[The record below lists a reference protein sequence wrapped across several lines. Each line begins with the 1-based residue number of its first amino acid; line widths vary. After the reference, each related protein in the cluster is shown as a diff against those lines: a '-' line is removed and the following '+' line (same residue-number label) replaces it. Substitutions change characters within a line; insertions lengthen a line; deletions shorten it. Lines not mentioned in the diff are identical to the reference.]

1 MKHLLYTLILVPSI
15 LFGQAHVQELLK
27 LELAQ
32 TNWDKK
38 KKEWKPFEDFDRKFK
53 KAIKFATFYGAFNGN
68 NSIADIDEYSIS
80 TGQLITNTEK
90 TPFDYSIVLGV
101 RKIARFGY
109 ENRANV
115 FYNGTE
121 HSYADA
127 ATIGK
132 VSGFEFL
139 FEADYK
145 RRFGQTY
152 LDQNHFLRY
161 VADKW
166 IAKAEYVQQGFAD
179 IKYFEASQRYRQKIG
194 NKFSW
199 NIGIVQ
205 RISEPYG
212 YNPLE
217 EFLLPNGSLHYT
229 SLALQEG
236 YNVEFLP
243 GGEINYL
250 DPEGEIVADNSIIW
264 EEVVIPQVLSD
275 YVKRKKEEIPQQW
288 NHSLVIGYDFYH
300 YTKTFWI
307 HSWASVMP
315 FHLETGTYAYHKFI
329 APKQTW
335 VDLGA
340 GFILGNRLN
349 KHLGIF
355 IEGKYNKY
363 WNRTWHDFSVG
374 LNYIIF

>member
-1 MKHLLYTLILVPSI
+1 MIRILLLILTLIPSI
-15 LFGQAHVQELLK
+15 FFTQGFTTTLDAES
-27 LELAQ
+27 
-32 TNWDKK
+32 WDKE
-38 KKEWKPFEDFDRKFK
+38 KEKWKPFEDFDKKFK
-53 KAIKFATFYGAFNGN
+53 KAVKFATFYGAVNGN
-68 NSIADIDEYSIS
+68 NSIADIERYSVS
-80 TGQLITNTEK
+80 TGQLITTMDE
-90 TPFDYSIVLGV
+90 TPFDYSIVAGV

-109 ENRANV
+109 ENRQAV
-115 FYNGTE
+115 FYNGEE

-139 FEADYK
+139 FEVDWK
-145 RRFGQTY
+145 RRFGNTFM
-152 LDQNHFLRY
+152 DQQHFLRY

-166 IAKAEYVQQGFAD
+166 IVKVEYVQQGFAD
-179 IKYFEASQRYRQKIG
+179 IKYFEASQRYRQKLG
-194 NKFSW
+194 KKFSW

-217 EFLLPNGSLHYT
+217 EFILPNGSLHYT

-236 YNVEFLP
+236 YNIDFLP
-243 GGEINYL
+243 NGEINYL
-250 DPEGEIVADNSIIW
+250 NPEGEVVATNDIIW
-264 EEVVIPQVLSD
+264 KENVIPQVLSD

-300 YTKTFWI
+300 YTKTFWL

-315 FHLETGTYAYHKFI
+315 FHLESGEYAYHKFI

-335 VDLGA
+335 IDFGA
-340 GFILGNRLN
+340 GFILGHKFN
-349 KHLGIF
+349 KHLGVF

-363 WNRTWHDFSVG
+363 WNRQWHDFSVG
-374 LNYIIF
+374 LNYVIF

>member
-1 MKHLLYTLILVPSI
+1 MTRNLLLILTLIPLLSY
-15 LFGQAHVQELLK
+15 GQYTQK
-27 LELAQ
+27 LHHGRLIA
-32 TNWDKK
+32 NS
-38 KKEWKPFEDFDRKFK
+38 KKEKWKPFEDFDKKFK
-53 KAIKFATFYGAFNGN
+53 KAIKFATFYGALNGN
-68 NSIADIDEYSIS
+68 NSIADADVYSIN
-80 TGQLITNTEK
+80 TGQLLNSTIE

-121 HSYADA
+121 HTYADA

-132 VSGFEFL
+132 ISGFEFL
-139 FEADYK
+139 IEADYK
-145 RRFGQTY
+145 RRFGKTY

-161 VADKW
+161 VADRW
-166 IAKAEYVQQGFAD
+166 IVKTEYVQQGFAD
-179 IKYFEASQRYRQKIG
+179 IKYFEASQRYRQKV
-194 NKFSW
+194 NKKLSW
-199 NIGIVQ
+199 NIGMVQ

-217 EFLLPNGSLHYT
+217 EFILPNGSLHYT
-229 SLALQEG
+229 ALALQEG

-243 GGEINYL
+243 GGQINYL
-250 DPEGEIVADNSIIW
+250 NPAGNLVADNNIIW
-264 EEVVIPQVLSD
+264 EEVVIPEMLAN
-275 YVKRKKEEIPQQW
+275 YVDRKKDEIPQQW
-288 NHSLVIGYDFYH
+288 NYSFVVGYDFYH
-300 YTKTFWI
+300 YTKTFWV
-307 HSWASVMP
+307 HSWASIMP
-315 FHLETGTYAYHKFI
+315 FHLETGEYAYHKFI

-335 VDLGA
+335 IDIAA
-340 GFILGNRLN
+340 GFILGNRIN

-363 WNRTWHDFSVG
+363 WNREWHDFSVG

>member
-1 MKHLLYTLILVPSI
+1 MKHLLYTLILVPSL
-15 LFGQAHVQELLK
+15 LFGQV
-27 LELAQ
+27 
-32 TNWDKK
+32 
-38 KKEWKPFEDFDRKFK
+38 DFNKKFK

-68 NSIADIDEYSIS
+68 NSIADVDGYSIG

-90 TPFDYSIVLGV
+90 TPFDYSVVLGV

-127 ATIGK
+127 ATVGK

-166 IAKAEYVQQGFAD
+166 IVKAEYVQQGFAD
-179 IKYFEASQRYRQKIG
+179 IKYFEASQRYRHKLG
-194 NKFSW
+194 DKFSW
-199 NIGIVQ
+199 NIGMVQ

-217 EFLLPNGSLHYT
+217 EFILPNGSLHYT

-243 GGEINYL
+243 GGDINYL
-250 DPEGEIVADNSIIW
+250 DPSGNIVADNSIIW
-264 EEVVIPQVLSD
+264 EEVIIPQVLSD
-275 YVKRKKEEIPQQW
+275 YVKAKKEEIPQQW

>member
-15 LFGQAHVQELLK
+15 LFGQAHVQEVLK

-243 GGEINYL
+243 GGDINYL
-250 DPEGEIVADNSIIW
+250 NPDGAVVADNSIIW

-288 NHSLVIGYDFYH
+288 NHSVVIGYDFYH

-315 FHLETGTYAYHKFI
+315 FHLETGEYAYHKFI

-335 VDLGA
+335 IDLGA

>member
-1 MKHLLYTLILVPSI
+1 MIRILLLILTLVPSI
-15 LFGQAHVQELLK
+15 LFSQFTVTSTSES
-27 LELAQ
+27 
-32 TNWDKK
+32 WDKE
-38 KKEWKPFEDFDRKFK
+38 KEKWKPFEDFDKKFK
-53 KAIKFATFYGAFNGN
+53 KAVKFATFYGAVNGN
-68 NSIADIDEYSIS
+68 NSIADVERYSVS
-80 TGQLITNTEK
+80 TGQLITTMDE
-90 TPFDYSIVLGV
+90 TPFDYSIVAGV

-109 ENRANV
+109 ENRQAV
-115 FYNGTE
+115 FYNGEE

-139 FEADYK
+139 FEVDWK
-145 RRFGQTY
+145 RRFGNTF
-152 LDQNHFLRY
+152 LDQQHFLRY

-166 IAKAEYVQQGFAD
+166 IVKVEYMQQGFAD

-194 NKFSW
+194 KKFSW
-199 NIGIVQ
+199 NVGLVQ

-217 EFLLPNGSLHYT
+217 KYILSNGSLHYT
-229 SLALQEG
+229 SLALDEG
-236 YNVEFLP
+236 YNIDFLP
-243 GGEINYL
+243 NGEINYL
-250 DPEGEIVADNSIIW
+250 NPEGEEVATNDIIW
-264 EEVVIPQVLSD
+264 SEVVIPQVLSD

-300 YTKTFWI
+300 YTKTFWL

-315 FHLETGTYAYHKFI
+315 FHLESGEYAYHKFI

-335 VDLGA
+335 IDFGA
-340 GFILGNRLN
+340 GFILGHKFN
-349 KHLGIF
+349 KHLGVF

-363 WNRTWHDFSVG
+363 WNRQWHDFSVG
-374 LNYIIF
+374 LNYVIF

>member
-315 FHLETGTYAYHKFI
+315 FHLETGEYAYHKFI

>member
-38 KKEWKPFEDFDRKFK
+38 QKEWKPFEDFDRKFK

-250 DPEGEIVADNSIIW
+250 NQEGEIVADNSIIW

>member
-1 MKHLLYTLILVPSI
+1 MIRILLLILTLIPSV
-15 LFGQAHVQELLK
+15 LFSQFTVTSTSES
-27 LELAQ
+27 
-32 TNWDKK
+32 WDKE
-38 KKEWKPFEDFDRKFK
+38 KEKWKPFEDFDKKFK
-53 KAIKFATFYGAFNGN
+53 KAVKFATFYGAVNGN
-68 NSIADIDEYSIS
+68 NSIADIERYSVS
-80 TGQLITNTEK
+80 TGQLITTMDE
-90 TPFDYSIVLGV
+90 TPFDYSIVAGV

-115 FYNGTE
+115 FYNGEE

-139 FEADYK
+139 FEVDWK
-145 RRFGQTY
+145 RRFGNTFM
-152 LDQNHFLRY
+152 DQQHFLRY

-166 IAKAEYVQQGFAD
+166 IVKVEYVQQGFAD
-179 IKYFEASQRYRQKIG
+179 IKYFEASQRYRQKVG

-199 NIGIVQ
+199 NVGIVQ

-217 EFLLPNGSLHYT
+217 EFILPNGSLHYT

-236 YNVEFLP
+236 YNIDFLP
-243 GGEINYL
+243 NGEINYL
-250 DPEGEIVADNSIIW
+250 NPEGEVVATNDIIW
-264 EEVVIPQVLSD
+264 KENVIPQVLSD

-300 YTKTFWI
+300 YTKTFWL

-315 FHLETGTYAYHKFI
+315 FHLESGEYAYHKFI

-335 VDLGA
+335 VDFGA
-340 GFILGNRLN
+340 GFILGHKFN
-349 KHLGIF
+349 KHLGVF

-363 WNRTWHDFSVG
+363 WNRQWHDFSVG
-374 LNYIIF
+374 LNYVIF

>member
-15 LFGQAHVQELLK
+15 LFGQAHVQEVLK

-243 GGEINYL
+243 GGDINYL
-250 DPEGEIVADNSIIW
+250 NPDGAVVADNSIIW

-315 FHLETGTYAYHKFI
+315 FHLETGEYAYHKFI

-335 VDLGA
+335 IDLGA

>member
-1 MKHLLYTLILVPSI
+1 MIRHLLLILTLVPTI
-15 LFGQAHVQELLK
+15 LFSQFTVTTSTK
-27 LELAQ
+27 S
-32 TNWDKK
+32 WDKE
-38 KKEWKPFEDFDRKFK
+38 KEKWKPFEDFDKKFK

-68 NSIADIDEYSIS
+68 NSIADVDVFSVN
-80 TGQLITNTEK
+80 TGQLITKTNE
-90 TPFDYSIVLGV
+90 TPFDYSIVAGV

-109 ENRANV
+109 ENRQSV

-139 FEADYK
+139 FEVDWK
-145 RRFGQTY
+145 RRFGNTF
-152 LDQNHFLRY
+152 LDQQHFLRY
-161 VADKW
+161 VADQW
-166 IAKAEYVQQGFAD
+166 IIKVEYMQQGFAD
-179 IKYFEASQRYRQKIG
+179 IKYFESSQRYRQKVG
-194 NKFSW
+194 DKFSW

-217 EFLLPNGSLHYT
+217 EFILPNGSLHYT

-236 YNVEFLP
+236 YNVDFLP

-250 DPEGEIVADNSIIW
+250 NPEGEVVADNSIIW

-275 YVKRKKEEIPQQW
+275 YVERKKNEIPQQW

-300 YTKTFWI
+300 YTKTFWL

-335 VDLGA
+335 IDFGG
-340 GFILGNRLN
+340 GFILGNRIN

-363 WNRTWHDFSVG
+363 WNRRWHDFSVG

>member
-1 MKHLLYTLILVPSI
+1 MIRNLLLILTLLP
-15 LFGQAHVQELLK
+15 LFLNGQWIQELSTGK
-27 LELAQ
+27 
-32 TNWDKK
+32 NVNGSI
-38 KKEWKPFEDFDRKFK
+38 KKEKWQPFEDFDKKFK
-53 KAIKFATFYGAFNGN
+53 KAVKFATFYGAVNGN
-68 NSIADIDEYSIS
+68 NSIADVDQYSVS

-90 TPFDYSIVLGV
+90 TPFDYSMVLGV

-109 ENRANV
+109 ENRQSV
-115 FYNGTE
+115 FYNGEE

-127 ATIGK
+127 ATVGK

-139 FEADYK
+139 FEVDWK
-145 RRFGQTY
+145 RRFGNTF
-152 LDQNHFLRY
+152 LDQQHFLRY

-166 IAKAEYVQQGFAD
+166 IVKVEYMQQGFAD
-179 IKYFEASQRYRQKIG
+179 IKYFEASQRYRQKVG
-194 NKFSW
+194 KKFSW

-217 EFLLPNGSLHYT
+217 EFILPNGSLHYT

-236 YNVEFLP
+236 YNINFLP
-243 GGEINYL
+243 SGEINYL
-250 DPEGEIVADNSIIW
+250 NPEGEVVADNNIIW

-288 NHSLVIGYDFYH
+288 NHSLVVGYDFYH

-315 FHLETGTYAYHKFI
+315 FHLETGAYAYHKFI

-335 VDLGA
+335 VDFGA
-340 GFILGNRLN
+340 GFILGHKFN
-349 KHLGIF
+349 KHLGVF

-363 WNRTWHDFSVG
+363 WNRQWHDFSVG
-374 LNYIIF
+374 LNYVIF

>member
-1 MKHLLYTLILVPSI
+1 MIRILLLILTLVPSV
-15 LFGQAHVQELLK
+15 LFSQFTVTTSSES
-27 LELAQ
+27 
-32 TNWDKK
+32 WDKE
-38 KKEWKPFEDFDRKFK
+38 KEKWKPFEDFDKKFK
-53 KAIKFATFYGAFNGN
+53 KAVKFATFYGAVNGN
-68 NSIADIDEYSIS
+68 NSIADIERYSVS
-80 TGQLITNTEK
+80 TGQLITTTDE
-90 TPFDYSIVLGV
+90 TPFDYSIVAGV

-109 ENRANV
+109 ENRQAV
-115 FYNGTE
+115 FYNGEE

-139 FEADYK
+139 FEVDWK
-145 RRFGQTY
+145 RRFGNTF
-152 LDQNHFLRY
+152 LDQQHFLRY

-166 IAKAEYVQQGFAD
+166 IIKVEYMQQGFAD

-199 NIGIVQ
+199 NVGIVQ

-217 EFLLPNGSLHYT
+217 EFILPNGSLHYT

-236 YNVEFLP
+236 YNIDFLP

-250 DPEGEIVADNSIIW
+250 NPEGEVVADNSIIW

-300 YTKTFWI
+300 YTKTFWL

-335 VDLGA
+335 VDFGA
-340 GFILGNRLN
+340 GFILGHKFN
-349 KHLGIF
+349 KHLGVF

-363 WNRTWHDFSVG
+363 WNRQWHDFSVG
-374 LNYIIF
+374 LNYVIF

>member
-1 MKHLLYTLILVPSI
+1 MIRNLLILTLLPLLSY
-15 LFGQAHVQELLK
+15 GQYTQKLK
-27 LELAQ
+27 HGGIIGGP
-32 TNWDKK
+32 
-38 KKEWKPFEDFDRKFK
+38 KKEKWELFKDFDKKFK
-53 KAIKFATFYGAFNGN
+53 KTIKFATFYGAFNGN
-68 NSIADIDEYSIS
+68 NSISDRDVFNVSS
-80 TGQLITNTEK
+80 GQLLNNTIE
-90 TPFDYSIVLGV
+90 TPYDYSLVAGV

-139 FEADYK
+139 FELDYK
-145 RRFGQTY
+145 RRFGNTF
-152 LDQNHFLRY
+152 LDQQHFLRY
-161 VADKW
+161 VADQW
-166 IAKAEYVQQGFAD
+166 IVKLEYVQQGFAD
-179 IKYFEASQRYRQKIG
+179 IKYFEASQRYRKKVG
-194 NKFSW
+194 EKFSW

-217 EFLLPNGSLHYT
+217 EFILPNGSLHYT

-250 DPEGEIVADNSIIW
+250 NPGGEIVADNTIIW

-275 YVKRKKEEIPQQW
+275 YVERKKNEIPQQW

-307 HSWASVMP
+307 HSWANIMP
-315 FHLETGTYAYHKFI
+315 FHLETGEYAYHKFI
-329 APKQTW
+329 SPKQTW
-335 VDLGA
+335 IDFGG

-363 WNRTWHDFSVG
+363 WNREWHDFSVG

>member
-1 MKHLLYTLILVPSI
+1 MIRNLLILT
-15 LFGQAHVQELLK
+15 LLPLLSHSQFTQK
-27 LELAQ
+27 LKHGGII
-32 TNWDKK
+32 DGP
-38 KKEWKPFEDFDRKFK
+38 KKEKWQPFKDFDKKFK
-53 KAIKFATFYGAFNGN
+53 KTIKFATFYGAFNGN
-68 NSIADIDEYSIS
+68 NSISDRDVFEVSS
-80 TGQLITNTEK
+80 GQLINNTVE
-90 TPFDYSIVLGV
+90 TPYDYSLVAGV

-139 FEADYK
+139 FELDYK
-145 RRFGQTY
+145 RRFGNTF
-152 LDQNHFLRY
+152 LDQQHFLRY
-161 VADKW
+161 VADQW
-166 IAKAEYVQQGFAD
+166 IVKLEYVQQGFAD
-179 IKYFEASQRYRQKIG
+179 IKYFEASQRYRKKVG
-194 NKFSW
+194 EKFSW

-217 EFLLPNGSLHYT
+217 EFILPNGSLHYT

-250 DPEGEIVADNSIIW
+250 NPGGEIVADNTIIW

-275 YVKRKKEEIPQQW
+275 YVERKKNEIPQQW
-288 NHSLVIGYDFYH
+288 NHSLVLGYDFYH

-307 HSWASVMP
+307 HSWANIMP
-315 FHLETGTYAYHKFI
+315 FHLETGEYAYHKFI

-335 VDLGA
+335 IDFGG

-363 WNRTWHDFSVG
+363 WNREWHDFSVG

>member
-1 MKHLLYTLILVPSI
+1 MIRILLLILTLIPSI
-15 LFGQAHVQELLK
+15 FFTQGFTTTLDAES
-27 LELAQ
+27 
-32 TNWDKK
+32 WDKE
-38 KKEWKPFEDFDRKFK
+38 KEKWKPFEDFDKKFK
-53 KAIKFATFYGAFNGN
+53 KAVKFATFYGAVNGN
-68 NSIADIDEYSIS
+68 NSIADIERYSVS
-80 TGQLITNTEK
+80 TGQLITTMDE
-90 TPFDYSIVLGV
+90 TPFDYSIVAGV

-109 ENRANV
+109 ENRQAV
-115 FYNGTE
+115 FYNGEE

-139 FEADYK
+139 FEVDWK
-145 RRFGQTY
+145 RRFGNTFM
-152 LDQNHFLRY
+152 DQQHFLRY

-166 IAKAEYVQQGFAD
+166 IVKVEYVQQGFAD
-179 IKYFEASQRYRQKIG
+179 IKYFEASQRYRQKVG
-194 NKFSW
+194 KKFSW

-217 EFLLPNGSLHYT
+217 EFILPNGSLHYT

-236 YNVEFLP
+236 YNIDFLP
-243 GGEINYL
+243 NGEINYL
-250 DPEGEIVADNSIIW
+250 NPEGEVVATNDIIW
-264 EEVVIPQVLSD
+264 KENVIPQVLSD

-300 YTKTFWI
+300 YTKTFWL

-315 FHLETGTYAYHKFI
+315 FHLESGEYAYHKFI

-335 VDLGA
+335 IDFGA
-340 GFILGNRLN
+340 GFILGHKFN
-349 KHLGIF
+349 KHLGVF

-363 WNRTWHDFSVG
+363 WNRQWHDFSVG
-374 LNYIIF
+374 LNYVIF

>member
-1 MKHLLYTLILVPSI
+1 L
-15 LFGQAHVQELLK
+15 
-27 LELAQ
+27 
-32 TNWDKK
+32 
-38 KKEWKPFEDFDRKFK
+38 
-53 KAIKFATFYGAFNGN
+53 NG
-68 NSIADIDEYSIS
+68 E
-80 TGQLITNTEK
+80 
-90 TPFDYSIVLGV
+90 
-101 RKIARFGY
+101 
-109 ENRANV
+109 
-115 FYNGTE
+115 E

-139 FEADYK
+139 FEVDWK
-145 RRFGQTY
+145 RRFGSSF
-152 LDQNHFLRY
+152 LDQQHFLRY

-166 IAKAEYVQQGFAD
+166 IVKVDYMQQGFAD
-179 IKYFEASQRYRQKIG
+179 IKYFEASQRYRQKVG
-194 NKFSW
+194 KKFSW

-250 DPEGEIVADNSIIW
+250 NQEGEIVADNSIIW

-300 YTKTFWI
+300 YSKTFWI
-307 HSWASVMP
+307 HSWASIMP
-315 FHLETGTYAYHKFI
+315 FHLETGEYAYHKFI
-329 APKQTW
+329 ESKQTW

-340 GFILGNRLN
+340 GFILGHKFN
-349 KHLGIF
+349 KHLGVF

-363 WNRTWHDFSVG
+363 WNRQWHDFSVG
-374 LNYIIF
+374 LNYVIF

>member
-1 MKHLLYTLILVPSI
+1 MIRNLLILT
-15 LFGQAHVQELLK
+15 LLPLLSHSQFTQK
-27 LELAQ
+27 LKHGGII
-32 TNWDKK
+32 DGP
-38 KKEWKPFEDFDRKFK
+38 KKEKWQPFKDFDKKFK
-53 KAIKFATFYGAFNGN
+53 KTIKFATFYGAFNGN
-68 NSIADIDEYSIS
+68 NSISDRDVFEVSS
-80 TGQLITNTEK
+80 GQLINNTVE
-90 TPFDYSIVLGV
+90 TPYDYSLVAGV

-139 FEADYK
+139 FELDYK
-145 RRFGQTY
+145 RRFGNTF
-152 LDQNHFLRY
+152 LDQQHFLRY
-161 VADKW
+161 VADQW
-166 IAKAEYVQQGFAD
+166 IVKLEYVQQGFAD
-179 IKYFEASQRYRQKIG
+179 IKYFEASQRYRKKVG
-194 NKFSW
+194 KKFSW

-217 EFLLPNGSLHYT
+217 EFILPNGSLHYT

-250 DPEGEIVADNSIIW
+250 DPGGEIVADNTIIW

-275 YVKRKKEEIPQQW
+275 YVERKKNEIPQQW
-288 NHSLVIGYDFYH
+288 NHSLVLGYDFYH

-307 HSWASVMP
+307 HSWANIMP
-315 FHLETGTYAYHKFI
+315 FHLETGEYAYHKFI

-335 VDLGA
+335 IDFGG

-363 WNRTWHDFSVG
+363 WNREWHDFSVG

>member
-1 MKHLLYTLILVPSI
+1 MIKHLLLILTLVPTI
-15 LFGQAHVQELLK
+15 LLGQFTVTTSTES
-27 LELAQ
+27 
-32 TNWDKK
+32 WDKE
-38 KKEWKPFEDFDRKFK
+38 KKEWKPFEDFDKKFK
-53 KAIKFATFYGAFNGN
+53 KAVKFATFYGAFNGN
-68 NSIADIDEYSIS
+68 NSIADVDVFEVSS
-80 TGQLITNTEK
+80 GQLITQTNE
-90 TPFDYSIVLGV
+90 TPFDYSIVAGV

-109 ENRANV
+109 ENRQSV
-115 FYNGTE
+115 FYNGEE

-127 ATIGK
+127 ATVGK

-139 FEADYK
+139 FEVDWK
-145 RRFGQTY
+145 RRFGNTF
-152 LDQNHFLRY
+152 LDQQHFLRY

-166 IAKAEYVQQGFAD
+166 IVKVEYMQQGFAD
-179 IKYFEASQRYRQKIG
+179 IKYFEASQRYRQKVG

-199 NIGIVQ
+199 NVGIVQ

-217 EFLLPNGSLHYT
+217 EFILPNGSLHYT

-236 YNVEFLP
+236 YNVDFLP

-250 DPEGEIVADNSIIW
+250 NPEGEVVADNSIIW

-275 YVKRKKEEIPQQW
+275 YVERKKNEIPQQW
-288 NHSLVIGYDFYH
+288 NHSLVLGYDFYH
-300 YTKTFWI
+300 YTKTFWL
-307 HSWASVMP
+307 HSWASIMP

-335 VDLGA
+335 IDFGG
-340 GFILGNRLN
+340 GFILGNRIN

-363 WNRTWHDFSVG
+363 WNRRWHDFSVG

>member
-1 MKHLLYTLILVPSI
+1 MIRHLLLILTLIPSI
-15 LFGQAHVQELLK
+15 AFSQLIEIESIDK
-27 LELAQ
+27 P
-32 TNWDKK
+32 KK
-38 KKEWKPFEDFDRKFK
+38 KLLGNFNKDFK

-68 NSIADIDEYSIS
+68 NSIADIERYSVS
-80 TGQLITNTEK
+80 TGQLITTMEE
-90 TPFDYSIVLGV
+90 TPFDYSIVAGV

-109 ENRANV
+109 ENRQNV
-115 FYNGTE
+115 FYNGEE

-127 ATIGK
+127 ATIGR

-139 FEADYK
+139 FEVDWK
-145 RRFGQTY
+145 RRFGNTFM
-152 LDQNHFLRY
+152 DQQHFLRY

-166 IAKAEYVQQGFAD
+166 IIKTEYVQQGFAD
-179 IKYFEASQRYRQKIG
+179 IKYFEASQRYRQKLG

-217 EFLLPNGSLHYT
+217 EFILPNGSLHYT

-236 YNVEFLP
+236 YNIDFLP
-243 GGEINYL
+243 NGEINYL
-250 DPEGEIVADNSIIW
+250 NPEGEIVATNDIIW
-264 EEVVIPQVLSD
+264 KENVIPQVLSD

-300 YTKTFWI
+300 YTKTFWL
-307 HSWASVMP
+307 HSWASIMP
-315 FHLETGTYAYHKFI
+315 FHLESGEYAYHKFI

-335 VDLGA
+335 VDFGA
-340 GFILGNRLN
+340 GFILGYKFNR
-349 KHLGIF
+349 HLGVF
-355 IEGKYNKY
+355 MEGKYNKY
-363 WNRTWHDFSVG
+363 WNRQWHDFSVG
-374 LNYIIF
+374 LNYVIF